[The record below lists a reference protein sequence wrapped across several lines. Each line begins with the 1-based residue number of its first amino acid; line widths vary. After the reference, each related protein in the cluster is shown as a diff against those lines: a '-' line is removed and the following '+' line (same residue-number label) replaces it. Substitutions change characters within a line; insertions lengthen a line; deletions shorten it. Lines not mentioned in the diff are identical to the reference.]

1 MNPIIPFS
9 WREGGSWG
17 DGGGGGMRVIGERWK
32 EGGGIYLKGGKEGY
46 DKRGETGH
54 GERDG

>member
-17 DGGGGGMRVIGERWK
+17 DGGGGGMRIIGERWK
-32 EGGGIYLKGGKEGY
+32 DIFEGREGGI
-46 DKRGETGH
+46 
-54 GERDG
+54 